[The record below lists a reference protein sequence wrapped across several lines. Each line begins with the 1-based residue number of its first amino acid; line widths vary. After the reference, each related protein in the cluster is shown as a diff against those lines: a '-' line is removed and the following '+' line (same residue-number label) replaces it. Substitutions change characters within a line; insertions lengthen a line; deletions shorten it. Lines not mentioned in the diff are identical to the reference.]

1 MSSEPAAHLFRVG
14 DRVTRRG
21 GSGVEGEVLA
31 DSGSMGG
38 LNPVLGWEP
47 GTPRPPAATTGLIP
61 VFWMDRDRGVH
72 EWWEDPAGLEVA
84 PAN

>member
-1 MSSEPAAHLFRVG
+1 
-14 DRVTRRG
+14 
-21 GSGVEGEVLA
+21 
-31 DSGSMGG
+31 MGG